1 MDGSTAYV
9 LAASVTEAPV
19 APARAL
25 TTGARDLWR
34 GVLQQLPLVLTALV
48 VLALFF
54 LLAWLVRRLVRRTLL
69 KTTDRSP
76 SFANVMGSVARAVT
90 LLAGFLIAATIA
102 FPGVNAGSL
111 IAGLG
116 VSTVAIGFAFQD
128 ILQNTLAGLLL
139 LFRQPFRQGDQIEVN
154 DYVGTVEA
162 ITVRET
168 RLKTYDGRRV
178 LIPNKDVYTNAITV
192 QTAFDAIRSSLIV
205 GVDYGSDLAA
215 ARQVALDAIRGV
227 EGVLAEPAPEA
238 YYQLLNT
245 STVDLD
251 VRFWTGSKQAEL
263 RAVLDRAVEAVK
275 DAFDAADLPL
285 PADIVEVEAR
295 QTLQDALAA
304 DRS

>member
-1 MDGSTAYV
+1 MDVTTAFV
-9 LAASVTEAPV
+9 LAASVSEPPV
-19 APARAL
+19 TPARAL

-34 GVLQQLPLVLTALV
+34 GVLQQLPLVLTALAVLV
-48 VLALFF
+48 VFF
-54 LLAWLVRRLVRRTLL
+54 LLAALVRRLVRRALL
-69 KTTDRSP
+69 KATDRSP
-76 SFANVMGSVARAVT
+76 SFANVMGSVARGVT
-90 LLAGFLIAATIA
+90 LVVGFLIAATIA

-139 LFRQPFRQGDQIEVN
+139 LFRQPFRQGDQIEVS
-154 DYVGTVEA
+154 DHIGTVEA

-168 RLKTYDGRRV
+168 RLKTFDGRRV
-178 LIPNKDVYTNAITV
+178 LIPNKDVYTNAIKV

-205 GVDYGSDLAA
+205 GVDYGSDLAT

-227 EGVLAEPAPEA
+227 NGVVADPSPEA
-238 YYQLLNT
+238 YYQQLNT

-251 VRFWTGSKQAEL
+251 VRFWTSPKQAEV

-295 QTLQDALAA
+295 PSLQDALAP
-304 DRS
+304 DGS